1 MGKLIVIESGTDGSG
16 KASQT
21 EKLYSYLKELE
32 LNVIKVSYPNYG
44 KPQCALVE
52 MYLNGDFGNKAF
64 DVNPYTSSIF
74 YAADRYASYK
84 LEWEDKF
91 ALEDT
96 IVLAD
101 RYVTSNIIHQGAKF
115 KTHSELDRYVEW
127 IEDLEYNKNNIPSPD
142 MVIYLDLP
150 YEYSQKL
157 IEKRGLESNHKIDI
171 HEKDK
176 AYLKKSYETS
186 KYLAKKLGWKRIECI
201 ENGKIRPIDSIAK
214 DINTLVLSY
223 LME

>member
-21 EKLYSYLKELE
+21 ERLYSYLKELG

-52 MYLNGDFGNKAF
+52 MYLNGSFGDKAS

-84 LEWEDKF
+84 LEWEEF
-91 ALEDT
+91 FSSEDA

-115 KTHSELDRYVEW
+115 KTKKEVDEYVNW
-127 IEDLEYNKNNIPSPD
+127 IEELEYNKNNIPAPD
-142 MVIYLDLP
+142 MVVYLDLP
-150 YEYSQKL
+150 FEYSKKL
-157 IEKRGLESNHKIDI
+157 IEKRSNETNHKKDI
-171 HEKDK
+171 HEKDN

-186 KYLAKKLGWKRIECI
+186 KYLAKKLGWKRIECV
-201 ENGKIRPIDSIAK
+201 EAGKIRTIDDISK
-214 DINTLVLSY
+214 DINTLVLGY
-223 LME
+223 LMK